1 MKRHEGLFPL
11 SHHHHH
17 ALVISKDLK
26 DIGTSK
32 GEKTYK
38 IVLRELVE
46 FWEKD
51 GNEHF
56 RDEEEVLIPLY
67 LRFESEPNVDLVKKV
82 LYQHAEIRGLIT
94 AIRNNQQAD
103 HEQLNLLGHLL
114 DEHIRLE
121 ERELFPVIEEAV
133 PEKYLY
139 QASGKFHNDS
149 YSGY

>member
-1 MKRHEGLFPL
+1 MNISEMKRKY
-11 SHHHHH
+11 S
-17 ALVISKDLK
+17 
-26 DIGTSK
+26 
-32 GEKTYK
+32 
-38 IVLRELVE
+38 
-46 FWEKD
+46 
-51 GNEHF
+51 F
-56 RDEEEVLIPLY
+56 RCN

>member
-11 SHHHHH
+11 LHHHHH

>member
-1 MKRHEGLFPL
+1 MKRHEGLIPL

-17 ALVISKDLK
+17 ALVVSKSLK
-26 DIGTSK
+26 EIGTGKSD
-32 GEKTYK
+32 KTYK
-38 IVLRELVE
+38 VILRELID

-67 LRFESEPNVDLVKKV
+67 LRFENEPDIDLIKKV
-82 LYQHAEIRGLIT
+82 LYQHAEIRGMIA

-103 HEQLNLLGHLL
+103 HEQLNLLGYLL
-114 DEHIRLE
+114 EEHVRLE
-121 ERELFPVIEEAV
+121 ERELFPIIEKAV
-133 PEKYLY
+133 PDNYLY
-139 QASGKFHNDS
+139 QASGNFHKDS

>member
-38 IVLRELVE
+38 IVLREIVE

>member
-56 RDEEEVLIPLY
+56 RDEEEVPVSLY

>member
-17 ALVISKDLK
+17 ALVVSKDLK
-26 DIGTSK
+26 EIGTDK

-38 IVLRELVE
+38 VVFRDLVD

-56 RDEEEVLIPLY
+56 RDEEEILIPLY
-67 LRFESEPNVDLVKKV
+67 LRFEKEPDMDLVKKV
-82 LYQHAEIRGLIT
+82 LYQHAEIRSMIA
-94 AIRNNQQAD
+94 AIRSSQEAD
-103 HEQLNLLGHLL
+103 HDQMHILGHLL

-121 ERELFPVIEEAV
+121 ERELFPHIEEAV

>member
-121 ERELFPVIEEAV
+121 ERELFPVIEEAI

>member
-11 SHHHHH
+11 SHHHH

>member
-67 LRFESEPNVDLVKKV
+67 LRFESEPYVDLVKKV